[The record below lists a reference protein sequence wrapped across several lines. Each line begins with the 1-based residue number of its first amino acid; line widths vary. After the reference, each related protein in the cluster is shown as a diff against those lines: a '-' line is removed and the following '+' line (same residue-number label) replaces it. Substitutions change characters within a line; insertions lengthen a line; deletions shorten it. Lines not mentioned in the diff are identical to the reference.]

1 MATQSNIQILE
12 AILKRDLQSEQTE
25 EINNLKKL
33 NSYCPKDPDRIFLLD
48 EDEFPNM
55 IGYISPENIIGYISP
70 ENMDREDIKET
81 IKEATLIWNLFGVK
95 IYKIN

>member
-25 EINNLKKL
+25 EINNLPAL
-33 NSYCPKDPDRIFLLD
+33 NSYCPKDQDRIFLLD

-55 IGYISPENIIGYISP
+55 IGYISPEN
-70 ENMDREDIKET
+70 MDREDIKET
-81 IKEATLIWNLFGVK
+81 IQEATLIWDLFGVK

>member
-12 AILKRDLQSEQTE
+12 AILKRNLQSEQTE

-33 NSYCPKDPDRIFLLD
+33 NSHCSQDPDRVFILD

-55 IGYISPENIIGYISP
+55 IGYISPED
-70 ENMDREDIKET
+70 MDREDIKET
-81 IKEATLIWNLFGVK
+81 LSNSTLIWDLLGVK

>member
-1 MATQSNIQILE
+1 MANQTNIQILE
-12 AILKRDLQSEQTE
+12 AILKRNLQTEQEE

-33 NSYCPKDPDRIFLLD
+33 NSYYSKDPDRVFILD

-55 IGYISPENIIGYISP
+55 IGYISPED
-70 ENMDREDIKET
+70 MDREDIKET
-81 IKEATLIWNLFGVK
+81 LSNSTLIWNLLGVK

>member
-12 AILKRDLQSEQTE
+12 AILKRNLQSEQIE

-33 NSYCPKDPDRIFLLD
+33 NSSSPKDPDRVFILD

-55 IGYISPENIIGYISP
+55 IGYISPED
-70 ENMDREDIKET
+70 MDREDIKET
-81 IKEATLIWNLFGVK
+81 LSNSTLIWNLLGVK

>member
-12 AILKRDLQSEQTE
+12 AILKRDLQTEQEE
-25 EINNLKKL
+25 EINNLREL
-33 NSYCPKDPDRIFLLD
+33 NFYCPKDPDRVFLLD

-55 IGYISPENIIGYISP
+55 IGYISPEN
-70 ENMDREDIKET
+70 MDREDIKET
-81 IKEATLIWNLFGVK
+81 LSNSTLIWNLFGVK

>member
-12 AILKRDLQSEQTE
+12 AILKRNLQSEQTE

-33 NSYCPKDPDRIFLLD
+33 NSYYPKDPDRIFILD
-48 EDEFPNM
+48 EDEFPNL
-55 IGYISPENIIGYISP
+55 IGYISPE
-70 ENMDREDIKET
+70 EMDRKDIKET
-81 IKEATLIWNLFGVK
+81 LSNSTLIWDLFGIK

>member
-12 AILKRDLQSEQTE
+12 AILKRDLQSEQIE
-25 EINNLKKL
+25 EINNLREL
-33 NSYCPKDPDRIFLLD
+33 NFYCPKDPDRVFLLD

-55 IGYISPENIIGYISP
+55 IGYISPED
-70 ENMDREDIKET
+70 MDREDIKET
-81 IKEATLIWNLFGVK
+81 LSNSTLIWDLFGIK